1 MPDSKAI
8 ACVSYDPETDLVGPE
23 PRVPAEMLAVAA
35 DAADRYAALAAG
47 MAEGAAEWL
56 HVAFD
61 PGIAVGD
68 GRGPR
73 HVRIAATAPG
83 LSAEVE
89 RATGRTVGGLDALVT
104 LGPGFVAWDGDDER
118 LREVVAS
125 DVGRVACL
133 LYPARAEG
141 PLAVLM
147 PWLLQVAAETVAH
160 GTTEP
165 ALARERAERS
175 AARAFTGA
183 AQQNYDSWNAH
194 GQMLTDHPA
203 WTALVEATMDEA
215 VAAASSVRVPASLEA
230 LAVAAHGALAAAL
243 SGLGVRVVPGTGSQ
257 A

>member
-1 MPDSKAI
+1 MPGGIRCQTANPSPAS
-8 ACVSYDPETDLVGPE
+8 ATTRRPTPSA
-23 PRVPAEMLAVAA
+23 PRRGSRPRCWPWRLRPRTVTPPWPPGWPRAPPNGSTWPSTPAS
-35 DAADRYAALAAG
+35 
-47 MAEGAAEWL
+47 
-56 HVAFD
+56 
-61 PGIAVGD
+61 P
-68 GRGPR
+68 
-73 HVRIAATAPG
+73 
-83 LSAEVE
+83 SASSEVE
-89 RATGRTVGGLDALVT
+89 RATGRSVGGLDALVT

-125 DVGRVACL
+125 DVGRVTCL

-141 PLAVLM
+141 PLSVLM

-160 GTTEP
+160 GATEP
-165 ALARERAERS
+165 GTARERAERS

-203 WTALVEATMDEA
+203 WPALVEATMDEA
-215 VAAASSVRVPASLEA
+215 VAAASRIRVPANLET

-243 SGLGVRVVPGTGSQ
+243 TGLGVKVVPGTGSQ